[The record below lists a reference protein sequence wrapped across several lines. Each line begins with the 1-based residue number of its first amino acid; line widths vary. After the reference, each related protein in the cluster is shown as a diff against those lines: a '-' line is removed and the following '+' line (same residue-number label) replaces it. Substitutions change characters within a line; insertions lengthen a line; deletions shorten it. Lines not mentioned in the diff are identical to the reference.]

1 MAGFHPFQSTRQ
13 DLAVLAGGVLIV
25 DPSAQDD
32 GERCNAGV
40 WVNAEEW
47 PASRL
52 DLAVIQEHE
61 RLDQLAYIGRADE
74 TRDRTVLA
82 AAGAKSDAAW
92 ARGHGLLLRSRHSK
106 ALIREGGDGHG
117 AVHLPS
123 PEKPDGKEPRLSCS
137 ILEAYIFRYDV
148 SPG

>member
-1 MAGFHPFQSTRQ
+1 M
-13 DLAVLAGGVLIV
+13 LAGGVLIV

-61 RLDQLAYIGRADE
+61 GLDLLADIRRADE
-74 TRDRTVLA
+74 TRDWTVLA
-82 AAGAKSDAAW
+82 AAGAKRDT
-92 ARGHGLLLRSRHSK
+92 ARAGGKGLLERRRHGK
-106 ALIREGGDGHG
+106 ALLLEDGDGQR
-117 AVHLPS
+117 AAHLHLRKS
-123 PEKPDGKEPRLSCS
+123 LVR
-137 ILEAYIFRYDV
+137 RR
-148 SPG
+148 